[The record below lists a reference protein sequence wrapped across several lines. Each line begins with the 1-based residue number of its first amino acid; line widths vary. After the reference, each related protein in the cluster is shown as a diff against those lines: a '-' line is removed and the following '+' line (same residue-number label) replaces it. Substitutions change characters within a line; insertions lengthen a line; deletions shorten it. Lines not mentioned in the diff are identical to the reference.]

1 MTSPAIKLAKELC
14 ICAVVDGR
22 IVPAIP
28 SEGLFIRQLEIF
40 YTKAQ
45 AQALR
50 DAADAVHDDY
60 GCDVDSAAKLRRMAE
75 ERERGT

>member
-1 MTSPAIKLAKELC
+1 MVTSPAIKLARELC
-14 ICAVVDGR
+14 ICAVVDGC
-22 IVPAIP
+22 IVPARP
-28 SEGLFIRQLEIF
+28 SEGLFIRQLERF

-50 DAADAVHDDY
+50 DAADEVAGGWPADH
-60 GCDVDSAAKLRRMAE
+60 LRHMAE